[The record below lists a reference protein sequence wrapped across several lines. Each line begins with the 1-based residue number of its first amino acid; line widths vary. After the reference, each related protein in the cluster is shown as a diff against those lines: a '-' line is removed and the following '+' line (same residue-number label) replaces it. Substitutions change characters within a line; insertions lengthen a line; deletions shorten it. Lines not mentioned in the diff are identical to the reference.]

1 MPPVA
6 VAGASCQPGPSPTSR
21 ALRLEGLRAAD
32 PGALGELLEQL
43 PEPPWDVE
51 VVADDP
57 LAGMLR
63 AHGFETYAHVVP
75 MARPVQGL
83 PRTPATALDIVPYR
97 NEWADAFAAAQD
109 AAMSDLA
116 VAREMGTPTGYETAE
131 GFDAFVVAKDGDRI
145 MGFAQAMLPEGWINW
160 LGVVPEARRQGLGS
174 VLVAELA
181 KAVTAARGTHLA
193 ALIEQGTPGQAFL
206 AKLGF
211 RAKSPRLLMINRGA
225 AD

>member
-1 MPPVA
+1 MLL
-6 VAGASCQPGPSPTSR
+6 AS
-21 ALRLEGLRAAD
+21 
-32 PGALGELLEQL
+32 
-43 PEPPWDVE
+43 
-51 VVADDP
+51 
-57 LAGMLR
+57 
-63 AHGFETYAHVVP
+63 GFETYAHVVP

-83 PRTPATALDIVPYR
+83 PRIAGTAFDIVPYR
-97 NEWADAFAAAQD
+97 NEWAEAFTVAQD
-109 AAMSDLA
+109 AAMADLA
-116 VAREMGTPTGYETAE
+116 IAREMGTPTGYETAE

-174 VLVAELA
+174 VLVRELA

-211 RAKSPRLLMINRGA
+211 HAKSPRLLMIRRGA
-225 AD
+225 SD